1 MTTLGIVSNVRFS
14 AANARNN
21 GASPSTIATGG
32 LLPAPL
38 GDWNIEADW
47 DDVDL
52 QKCFLEATFNPS
64 ASDSSPSP
72 QPGNSISKDSPD
84 NINCT
89 SAKSGKVGSGALLR
103 QVKATPRSEPTPGGL
118 IATMCTIGKRGF
130 NSEDRPKKKRTTQP
144 AYEKERELLLLLRL
158 LCSCPDCS

>member
-1 MTTLGIVSNVRFS
+1 MITLGIVSDVCFTT
-14 AANARNN
+14 ANARNK
-21 GASPSTIATGG
+21 GTTATGG
-32 LLPAPL
+32 LLSAPL

-47 DDVDL
+47 GDVDL
-52 QKCFLEATFNPS
+52 QKCFLVANFNPS

-72 QPGNSISKDSPD
+72 QLGNSISKDSPD
-84 NINCT
+84 NTNCT

-103 QVKATPRSEPTPGGL
+103 PVKATPRSEPTPGGL
-118 IATMCTIGKRGF
+118 IATMCAIGKRGF

-158 LCSCPDCS
+158 L